1 MAWIVL
7 DRVIEETSSPFQPW
21 RSVMRKTRRKLLGT
35 ASLAFLLGVTGLGMS
50 ATAFA
55 QQCVDNGDGT
65 VKDKAS
71 RLVWQKET
79 AGPMDW
85 HGAVSYAQGRQQGG
99 HADWRLPTRLE
110 LTGLFNS
117 PCKDELSVLEDP
129 YWSSTTETNPY
140 SGLVAWLVHFKDGHS
155 DRIWTGYAVYYARG
169 VRTAR

>member
-1 MAWIVL
+1 
-7 DRVIEETSSPFQPW
+7 
-21 RSVMRKTRRKLLGT
+21 MRKTWRKLYGT
-35 ASLAFLLGVTGLGMS
+35 AAMVFLLCLTGLIMS

-65 VKDKAS
+65 VTDKAN

-85 HGAVSYAQGRQQGG
+85 NAAMSYAQSRPQGG
-99 HADWRLPTRLE
+99 YSDWRLPTKQE

-117 PCKDELSVLEDP
+117 PCKDLLTVLKDP
-129 YWSSTTETNPY
+129 YWSSTTETNAI
-140 SGLVAWLVHFKDGHS
+140 SRLVAWLVHFRDGQS
-155 DRIWTGYAVYYARG
+155 DLIWTEYSVYYARG

>member
-1 MAWIVL
+1 MKKLYAVATMAVL
-7 DRVIEETSSPFQPW
+7 LCLACM
-21 RSVMRKTRRKLLGT
+21 VMSG
-35 ASLAFLLGVTGLGMS
+35 
-50 ATAFA
+50 TAFA

-65 VKDKAS
+65 VTDKAS

-85 HGAVSYAQGRQQGG
+85 HAAVTYAQGRSQGG
-99 HADWRLPTRLE
+99 YSDWRLPTRQE

-117 PCKDELSVLEDP
+117 PCKDALSVLEDP

-140 SGLVAWLVHFKDGHS
+140 SGLVAWLVHFRDGQS